1 MPSNFVDNSIG
12 WPMRRQRRKVPRSLN
27 RRRRRPFMIDV
38 EEFDFMDDLDEILA
52 DWMLGGVAK

>member
-1 MPSNFVDNSIG
+1 
-12 WPMRRQRRKVPRSLN
+12 
-27 RRRRRPFMIDV
+27 MIDV